1 MNKILLMNIGK
12 NQTSR
17 EDSLLFKVN
26 EIEGLMETLDKD
38 FSEWSN
44 FDCWENMS
52 AQKWIFLRALDV
64 FHEKKIDIKCEC
76 CEVIGLNQIDI
87 KNISNQR
94 CYGIKV
100 AYIIKNMVDEI
111 VLAKERRS
119 CDGTYLV

>member
-1 MNKILLMNIGK
+1 MNKILLMTIGK

-17 EDSLLFKVN
+17 EDSLLFKIN
-26 EIEGLMETLDKD
+26 EIEGLLETLDQD

-44 FDCWENMS
+44 FDCWENIG

-76 CEVIGLNQIDI
+76 CELIGLNQIDI

-100 AYIIKNMVDEI
+100 AYMIKNIVDEI

>member
-1 MNKILLMNIGK
+1 MNKILIMTIGK

-17 EDSLLFKVN
+17 EDSLLFKIN

-38 FSEWSN
+38 FLEWSN
-44 FDCWENMS
+44 FDCWENIG

-76 CEVIGLNQIDI
+76 CEVIVLNQIDI
-87 KNISNQR
+87 KNISNQK

-100 AYIIKNMVDEI
+100 AYMIKNIVDEI

>member
-1 MNKILLMNIGK
+1 MNKILLMTIGK

-17 EDSLLFKVN
+17 EDSLLFKIN

-44 FDCWENMS
+44 FDCWENIG

-76 CEVIGLNQIDI
+76 CEVIGLNKIDI

-100 AYIIKNMVDEI
+100 AYMIKNIVDEI

>member
-44 FDCWENMS
+44 FDCWENIG